1 MDSFCVWLLSFNIK
15 LVRTKHVIV
24 DTCYLLVFIV
34 LYHFTVWM
42 YCNVFIHP
50 WWTFML
56 SSVWGY
62 YEYVAVHFLVCVFW
76 HTKEHI
82 SPWYILGSGVSGHRI
97 CLYSASVVV
106 QLLSHVWLFAT
117 PWTAAPQ
124 ASLSFIIS
132 QSLLKLMSILLMIP
146 SNHFILRYP
155 LLLLLSIFPSI
166 TVFFQG
172 VGSLHQVAK
181 VLGLQLPHQF
191 FQWILVV
198 DFL

>member
-24 DTCYLLVFIV
+24 DTCNLLVFIV

-146 SNHFILRYP
+146 SNHFILSCP

-172 VGSLHQVAK
+172 VGSLYQVAK

>member
-24 DTCYLLVFIV
+24 DTCNLLVFIV

-146 SNHFILRYP
+146 SNHFILGCP

-191 FQWILVV
+191 FQGILIV